1 MMVAVVVSAP
11 SNAPATTITHVSL
24 FMTLLLAGPQAMA
37 RLKASLFA
45 AMQHEGV
52 KACDRRQHWSVMDL
66 TFAGAEGN
74 ITRRANDASP
84 TVGRGSTAWING
96 HSNRQRS

>member
-1 MMVAVVVSAP
+1 MMVAVVESVA
-11 SNAPATTITHVSL
+11 SNAPATTIAHVSL

-37 RLKASLFA
+37 RLNEARLFA

-66 TFAGAEGN
+66 TFARAEGD
-74 ITRRANDASP
+74 ITHQARDPRGAPPGTAQRA
-84 TVGRGSTAWING
+84 
-96 HSNRQRS
+96 Q